1 MASSDPLELAL
12 ASDRAIFVAACPD
25 PFLFRAAGLR
35 GLRSVMRRTQEAPP
49 LKNREDITDVIQLP
63 EARTSSKPTPRP
75 PARALVL
82 PVRNVQREF
91 PGMITVGRTPNNDV
105 VVEDPQVSKF
115 HAFFRAV
122 DGGLELSD
130 AGSRNGTWIEGAR
143 LVPKASWTST
153 SVTPGR
159 SIHSGAQIRF
169 GDFELIFLDA
179 GALWDHLHRY

>member
-12 ASDRAIFVAACPD
+12 ASDRAVFVAACPD

-49 LKNREDITDVIQLP
+49 LRNREDITDVIQLHA
-63 EARTSSKPTPRP
+63 ARTPKPTPRP
-75 PARALVL
+75 PARSLVL
-82 PVRNVQREF
+82 PVRKVQREF
-91 PGMITVGRTPNNDV
+91 PGMITVGRTTNNDV

-115 HAFFRAV
+115 HAFFRSV

-130 AGSRNGTWIEGAR
+130 AGSRNGTWIDGNR
-143 LVPKASWTST
+143 LLPKASWTST

-159 SIHSGAQIRF
+159 SIRSGAEIRF
-169 GDFELIFLDA
+169 GDFELVFLDA
-179 GALWDHLHRY
+179 GALWDRLHQY